1 TPYEPHRNARPGTSP
16 ERGSG
21 SVRICTPAPSPR
33 SPSPSHDGAARRTT
47 GSTAMS
53 VIAIGSQERQII
65 VGHNGIVRHTSS
77 LADPTDTNRPTTP
90 PHASVP
96 DQHRHQKSS

>member
-1 TPYEPHRNARPGTSP
+1 
-16 ERGSG
+16 
-21 SVRICTPAPSPR
+21 
-33 SPSPSHDGAARRTT
+33 
-47 GSTAMS
+47 MS

-90 PHASVP
+90 PHASDP
-96 DQHRHQKSS
+96 DQHRHQKSSAL